1 MAELKRISS
10 ELGDIYISERAIAQI
25 CAKVISEHEGLRTL
39 HQARESSGLLHTI
52 TQAVKGDGIE
62 VLKEDGRL
70 IVKMVLFAVYGT
82 RIQEAA
88 QKAIRD
94 VKARVRELAG
104 LEIDDVQIEISG
116 IVRE

>member
-25 CAKVISEHEGLRTL
+25 CARVVSEQDGLRTPR
-39 HQARESSGLLHTI
+39 QARESSGFLSTI

-62 VLKEDGRL
+62 VLKEKDRL
-70 IVKMVLFAVYGT
+70 IIKMALFAVYST
-82 RIQEAA
+82 RIQESA
-88 QKAIRD
+88 QKAIRE

-104 LEIDDVQIEISG
+104 LDIDDVVIEITG
-116 IVRE
+116 IVKQ

>member
-1 MAELKRISS
+1 MAELRKISS

-25 CAKVISEHEGLRTL
+25 CATVISEQEGLRTL
-39 HQARESSGLLHTI
+39 RQARESSGLLSTI
-52 TQAVKGDGIE
+52 SQAVKGDGIE

-70 IVKMVLFAVYGT
+70 LVKMVLFAVYGA
-82 RIQEAA
+82 RIHESA
-88 QKAIRD
+88 QKAIKE

-104 LEIDDVQIEISG
+104 LDIDDVLIEITG

>member
-10 ELGDIYISERAIAQI
+10 ELGDIYISERAIAQL
-25 CAKVISEHEGLRTL
+25 CAKVISEQEGLRTPR
-39 HQARESSGLLHTI
+39 QARESSGFLGTL

-62 VLKEDGRL
+62 VLKEKGRL
-70 IVKMVLFAVYGT
+70 VVKMTLFAVYGT

-88 QKAIRD
+88 QKAIRE

-104 LEIDDVQIEISG
+104 LDIDDVVIEITG
-116 IVRE
+116 IVKE